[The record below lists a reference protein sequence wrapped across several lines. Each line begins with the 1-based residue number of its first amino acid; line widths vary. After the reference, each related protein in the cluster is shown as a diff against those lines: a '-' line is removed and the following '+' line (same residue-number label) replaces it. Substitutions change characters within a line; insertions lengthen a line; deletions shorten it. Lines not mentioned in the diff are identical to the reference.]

1 MAEQPPLRGRGL
13 SAAELALACAELATF
28 LRGAEILDAVPLAAS
43 DDLVLVVQR
52 DAGKDF
58 VHVALGQDRAR
69 AVPTAR
75 RFARD
80 EFERGP
86 RADALKQRLAGARV
100 LGVDHVPGERRFE
113 LRLAADA
120 GMLRL
125 CVELFSTRGL
135 WALCTAPGEVLALSR
150 PVETAV
156 RKLVVGSTYAPPP
169 PRGNEPADP
178 SSRFLP
184 PVLEAIDAHFLP
196 ADAVRTRALRR
207 EQLQVHADRAVA
219 RAEKRAQGLRTQ
231 LAEADGAALMRAEA
245 DLMLA
250 YMHTVKRGSEVMEVP
265 DPNGEGLVAIDL
277 DPALP
282 VAVQAQKRYDKAR
295 RMDEGRAITT
305 ARLAAAES
313 ELAAVTAARAQLLAV
328 GPTDDEALALAERE
342 LARVGA
348 IPKPREPKKPAAA
361 PKPKDRIE
369 GENVRRF
376 RSAEGYDILVG
387 RDNHQNDRLTLRIAK
402 GNDLWLH
409 VGGGRPGSHVV
420 VRLPKGKTA
429 SLETLLD
436 AGTLAVH
443 FSKARGERRID
454 VVYTFAKFVRKPKGL
469 PPGAVVPSQT
479 KTITV
484 NLDEARRKRL
494 LDGSEPE

>member
-1 MAEQPPLRGRGL
+1 MAEQPQGRGRGL
-13 SAAELALACAELATF
+13 SAAELALACAELALF
-28 LRGAEILDAVPLAAS
+28 LRGAEVLDAVPLAAS
-43 DDLVLVVQR
+43 DDLVLVVDR
-52 DAGKDF
+52 DEGKAF

-69 AVPTAR
+69 VAPTAR
-75 RFARD
+75 RFVRD
-80 EFERGP
+80 EFDRGP
-86 RADALKQRLAGARV
+86 RVDALKQRLAGARV
-100 LGVDHVPGERRFE
+100 LGVDHVSGERRCE
-113 LRLAADA
+113 LRLSN
-120 GMLRL
+120 GGSVLRL
-125 CVELFSTRGL
+125 CIELFSARGL
-135 WALCTAPGEVLALSR
+135 WALCTAAGEVLALSR

-169 PRGNEPADP
+169 PRGNEPVDP
-178 SSRFLP
+178 PPRFAA
-184 PVLEAIDAHFLP
+184 PVLLAIDAHFLP

-231 LAEADGAALMRAEA
+231 LAESDNAALLRAEA

-250 YMHTVKRGSEVMEVP
+250 YMHTVKRGSDVMEVP
-265 DPNGEGLVAIDL
+265 DPHGDGLVAIDL

-282 VAVQAQKRYDKAR
+282 IAVQAEKRYDKAR
-295 RMDEGRAITT
+295 RMDEGRAIT
-305 ARLAAAES
+305 AERLAAAEQ
-313 ELAAVTAARAQLLAV
+313 ELAAVTAARAQLLAS
-328 GPTDDEALALAERE
+328 GPDDDSSLLHAERE

-348 IPKPREPKKPAAA
+348 IPKVREPKTAKAA
-361 PKPKDRIE
+361 PKPKDLVG

-387 RDNHQNDRLTLRIAK
+387 RDNHQNDKLTLRIAK